1 MATRTFNVVRRFQE
15 IRNRR
20 TKGSRP
26 LIQHRRGFALLPCAV
41 TSFLRTSSATFLS
54 KNDGKGGIT
63 IVADLPRLLTT
74 REAASVLRLTKQ
86 HLANLRSAGTG
97 PIYAK
102 IGAKVFYPEESL
114 KSYIAD
120 RTVDPS
126 RRGVR

>member
-1 MATRTFNVVRRFQE
+1 M
-15 IRNRR
+15 
-20 TKGSRP
+20 
-26 LIQHRRGFALLPCAV
+26 
-41 TSFLRTSSATFLS
+41 
-54 KNDGKGGIT
+54 
-63 IVADLPRLLTT
+63 ADLPRLLTT

-86 HLANLRSAGTG
+86 HLANLRSAGMG
-97 PIYAK
+97 PVYAK